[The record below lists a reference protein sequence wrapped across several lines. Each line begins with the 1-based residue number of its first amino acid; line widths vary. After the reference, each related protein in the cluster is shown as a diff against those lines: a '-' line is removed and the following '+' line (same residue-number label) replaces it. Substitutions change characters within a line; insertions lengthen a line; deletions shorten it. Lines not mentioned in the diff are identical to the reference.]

1 MKLADILS
9 GNEILDGSYSPDT
22 EISDIVYDTRQGKEA
37 PGTIFVC
44 ISGYQFDGHNYAKSA
59 YDKGVR
65 IFAVEKEIIL
75 PKDASVILVK
85 STRKFMAIASANFF
99 GNPAKELFTIAITG
113 TKGKT
118 STSYMLKSIFN
129 AHGKKVGIIGTL
141 GVSYKGTEIKTT
153 MSTPDS
159 YDLHRYFR
167 DMADSGCDIMIMEA
181 SSQGFMLDRT
191 YGIDFDVG
199 VFTNISPDHISLYEH
214 KDFDDYIRCK
224 KTLFKQCKLGFVNK
238 DSEHF
243 LSITEGSHCPITTF
257 AITNKAD
264 FNAVNPAFTSG
275 DNCLKTEF
283 TSIERNSFEEIKNRI
298 ELNIPGFFTIYNAI
312 SAIAVARKL
321 GVPYPAIKEG
331 LKNTFV
337 RGRMELVP
345 TNTDF
350 TVIIDFAHN
359 ELSVQNLFET
369 IKQYNPKRIISV
381 FGCGGNRSKLRR
393 YSMGEI
399 IGRNSDI
406 SVVTSDNSRYERIED
421 IVADILIGINKT
433 TNEHVI
439 IYDRKKAIEHAID
452 IAKKGDVI
460 LLIGKGD
467 EDYEEREGVKY
478 PFSERQIVLD
488 YVKSKYG
495 NSKKPQ
501 DS

>member
-1 MKLADILS
+1 
-9 GNEILDGSYSPDT
+9 
-22 EISDIVYDTRQGKEA
+22 
-37 PGTIFVC
+37 
-44 ISGYQFDGHNYAKSA
+44 
-59 YDKGVR
+59 
-65 IFAVEKEIIL
+65 
-75 PKDASVILVK
+75 
-85 STRKFMAIASANFF
+85 
-99 GNPAKELFTIAITG
+99 
-113 TKGKT
+113 
-118 STSYMLKSIFN
+118 
-129 AHGKKVGIIGTL
+129 
-141 GVSYKGTEIKTT
+141 
-153 MSTPDS
+153 
-159 YDLHRYFR
+159 
-167 DMADSGCDIMIMEA
+167 
-181 SSQGFMLDRT
+181 
-191 YGIDFDVG
+191 
-199 VFTNISPDHISLYEH
+199 
-214 KDFDDYIRCK
+214 
-224 KTLFKQCKLGFVNK
+224 
-238 DSEHF
+238 
-243 LSITEGSHCPITTF
+243 
-257 AITNKAD
+257 
-264 FNAVNPAFTSG
+264 
-275 DNCLKTEF
+275 
-283 TSIERNSFEEIKNRI
+283 
-298 ELNIPGFFTIYNAI
+298 
-312 SAIAVARKL
+312 RKL